1 LASSDR
7 LARRKTALLVL
18 AVKPARR
25 KGCDAASRQ
34 VQIGEADVVNV
45 QGRFVWYELM
55 TTDMVAAA
63 AFYTSVVRW
72 GTRDAS
78 MPGMAYTLFTAAETS
93 VSGLMILPE
102 DAKKTGAGPRWMG
115 YVGVSD
121 VDATAGRITQLGG
134 TVQVP
139 PTDIPGI
146 SRFSI
151 VADPQMA
158 TLALIKWLRPRQEL
172 PAAPNAPGRVGWH
185 ELLTADCDK
194 ALSFYREVFGWLKGI
209 ADVGARGTY
218 QLFSVGGQ
226 TAGAIVTKPATV
238 PGAIWLYYFN
248 VGDIDAAANRV
259 KSSGGEIL
267 NGPTEVPD
275 GSWIVQCIDPEGA
288 IFALVGKRSSNA
300 AGFLERVAALD

>member
-1 LASSDR
+1 M
-7 LARRKTALLVL
+7 
-18 AVKPARR
+18 
-25 KGCDAASRQ
+25 
-34 VQIGEADVVNV
+34 INV

-55 TTDMVAAA
+55 TTDMVAAT

-72 GTRDAS
+72 GARDAS

-93 VSGLMILPE
+93 VGGLMSLPE
-102 DAKKTGAGPRWMG
+102 DARKAGTRPRWIG

-121 VDATAGRITQLGG
+121 VAATADRVTRLGG

-172 PAAPNAPGRVGWH
+172 PVSPNAPGRVGWH

-194 ALSFYREVFGWLKGI
+194 ALSFYCEVFGWLKGI
-209 ADVGARGTY
+209 ADIGARGTY
-218 QLFSVGGQ
+218 QLFSVGGH
-226 TAGAIVTKPATV
+226 TAGAIVTKPTTLPDAT
-238 PGAIWLYYFN
+238 WLYYFN
-248 VGDIDAAANRV
+248 VGDIDAAADRV
-259 KSSGGEIL
+259 KSGGGEIL

-275 GSWIVQCIDPEGA
+275 GSWIVQCRDPDGA

-300 AGFLERVAALD
+300 TGFLERVAALD